1 MKKGFYI
8 LFFVIN
14 FIACTKTTPTTI
26 CVNNDTIYVYTD
38 KRNRQRMMKY
48 SFESKESIQSILKED
63 TIIIPKNMLL
73 ADTLL
78 AYHLAKND
86 GYIQFKFSIENVI
99 DTTLHIFLPL
109 PSNESSNSI
118 TVIGNCAPLISNY
131 DSKEYVPKIRKWLYK
146 HNFNNE
152 SDSVIDKIFEYYML
166 LEEKNALTTIKKYYV
181 KEEIPI
187 IVSNPNK
194 LLPQYRI
201 DADMKADNYYVVL
214 ARDDRELNFLL
225 EDICINQ
232 NNYLSVKTLPNKIR
246 TYRATLESGVYCAFL
261 VGINKNWSQK
271 IIPFGLICIDNDAPL
286 LQERPFVSI
295 PDLPIIDYNWMYF
308 RDKINIAIAIANEKY
323 PPYQGFTHIAYG
335 NFGGYAPFFKIPY
348 TFSWSGDVRYI
359 RIINKKT
366 RDWSMLANF
375 PKSIIIDTHKHSAPH
390 QAIYETFL
398 PNHGDNYLPIE
409 LEDKRGN
416 ISYHIINI
424 ATGRIE
430 RTPQINID
438 NTIYNNIN

>member
-166 LEEKNALTTIKKYYV
+166 
-181 KEEIPI
+181 
-187 IVSNPNK
+187 
-194 LLPQYRI
+194 
-201 DADMKADNYYVVL
+201 
-214 ARDDRELNFLL
+214 
-225 EDICINQ
+225 
-232 NNYLSVKTLPNKIR
+232 
-246 TYRATLESGVYCAFL
+246 
-261 VGINKNWSQK
+261 
-271 IIPFGLICIDNDAPL
+271 
-286 LQERPFVSI
+286 
-295 PDLPIIDYNWMYF
+295 
-308 RDKINIAIAIANEKY
+308 
-323 PPYQGFTHIAYG
+323 
-335 NFGGYAPFFKIPY
+335 
-348 TFSWSGDVRYI
+348 
-359 RIINKKT
+359 
-366 RDWSMLANF
+366 
-375 PKSIIIDTHKHSAPH
+375 
-390 QAIYETFL
+390 
-398 PNHGDNYLPIE
+398 
-409 LEDKRGN
+409 
-416 ISYHIINI
+416 
-424 ATGRIE
+424 
-430 RTPQINID
+430 
-438 NTIYNNIN
+438 